1 MSHNEAILLLGS
13 NRGIPEENLKMALE
27 LLEKSSC
34 VIKRKSKVLKTEPVE
49 FESDRLFCNIAIEV
63 CTALSPVKL
72 LKTLKGIEQGMG
84 RETDSGISRLYTD
97 RIIDIDIVTF
107 NSLVFISALLEIPHR
122 RHLFE
127 REFSKELIADLRS
140 SQTLQEPN
148 LDD

>member
-1 MSHNEAILLLGS
+1 MSHNEVILLLGS
-13 NRGIPEENLKMALE
+13 NRGIPEKNLEMALE

-49 FESDRLFCNIAIEV
+49 FKSDQLFCNIAVEV

-72 LKTLKGIEQGMG
+72 LKELKGIEKSMG
-84 RETDSGISRLYTD
+84 RETDSGTSRMYTN

-107 NSLVFISALLEIPHR
+107 NGLGFISALLEIPHR
-122 RHLFE
+122 RHLNE
-127 REFSKELIADLRS
+127 RVFSKELIADLRS
-140 SQTLQEPN
+140 SQSLQEPK